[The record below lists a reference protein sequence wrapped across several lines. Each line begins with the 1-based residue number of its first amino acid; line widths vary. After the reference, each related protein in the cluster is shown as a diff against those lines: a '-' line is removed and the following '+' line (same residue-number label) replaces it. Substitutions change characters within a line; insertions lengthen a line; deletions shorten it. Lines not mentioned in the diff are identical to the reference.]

1 MMMMPAVDNCSLVHK
16 SSLAVLPAETSVA
29 SRKNGRRNE
38 NFAYQYLRYLKGS
51 LTFHKIVRHG
61 TYGFTSHPK
70 EGVLRIYIPI
80 KNPLPR
86 WGFESATLGCSST
99 DTNHY
104 TTEATIHEVTTKDRH
119 LTPCNSIVLHKPLV
133 S

>member
-1 MMMMPAVDNCSLVHK
+1 MIMPAVDNSSLVHK
-16 SSLAVLPAETSVA
+16 SSLAVLPAETSGA

-51 LTFHKIVRHG
+51 LTCRKILRHG

-70 EGVLRIYIPI
+70 EGVLRIFIAI
-80 KNPLPR
+80 KNPLPW
-86 WGFESATLGCSST
+86 WGFEPAILWCSGKH
-99 DTNHY
+99 TNHY
-104 TTEATIHEVTTKDRH
+104 TTKATIHMITTKDRH
-119 LTPCNSIVLHKPLV
+119 LTLCNSIVLHKPLV